1 MQNRAAP
8 QAAKRRKIRPFW
20 RIFRRFLRF
29 VRLFPVLL
37 RQLAVAPGSRT
48 PSISASVSGRMTL
61 AGLPKSMEPA
71 GASIFPVT
79 SAPAPTMQLL
89 PIFAPLKTVAPIPMS
104 TLSPTV
110 QPWTMAPWP
119 MVQPAPTW
127 VSSCST
133 AQS

>member
-8 QAAKRRKIRPFW
+8 QAAKRRKIRQKG

-37 RQLAVAPGSRT
+37 RQLAVAPGGF
-48 PSISASVSGRMTL
+48 PHTL
-61 AGLPKSMEPA
+61 DLCLRQRADDFAGLPKSMEPA

-89 PIFAPLKTVAPIPMS
+89 PIFAPLKTVRPYR
-104 TLSPTV
+104 
-110 QPWTMAPWP
+110 
-119 MVQPAPTW
+119 
-127 VSSCST
+127 
-133 AQS
+133 